1 LPSVIY
7 RSWSAYIDFAAHTG
21 SNSSGGGNG
30 NGNSVG
36 GSGSWVREL
45 EDRQRVA
52 LKSAKRAK
60 SITSSRENS
69 DTDGT
74 SEDEDDGSG
83 LRGPPGIP
91 GMSDFLDG
99 RSNEDIEGS
108 GSELDFV
115 SKYEKEIN
123 SRDECDGQE
132 EGEGGAIDR
141 ALKLLGLDGRRLSS
155 QGSTR

>member
-1 LPSVIY
+1 
-7 RSWSAYIDFAAHTG
+7 
-21 SNSSGGGNG
+21 
-30 NGNSVG
+30 
-36 GSGSWVREL
+36 VREL

-83 LRGPPGIP
+83 LRGPPG
-91 GMSDFLDG
+91 MSDFMDG
-99 RSNEDIEGS
+99 RSNEGIEGP

-123 SRDECDGQE
+123 SREECDGQE

-141 ALKLLGLDGRRLSS
+141 ALQLLGLDGRRLSS
-155 QGSTR
+155 QGSSR